1 MNYYTKQTEIGNVT
15 IVEDRGFIVSLIFGD
30 INYGIKTKQVRY
42 NKFLKERLT
51 ENLDSA
57 FEQLEEYL
65 KGERKEFT
73 LPLNPKGTQFQQKV
87 WSALLAIP
95 YGETRSYKD
104 IAAKIGDEKAC
115 RAVGMANNKNKIPVF
130 IPCHRVIGSNGD
142 LSGYAGGAELKTK
155 LLELE
160 QNVIN
165 NINC

>member
-1 MNYYTKQTEIGNVT
+1 MNYYTKQTKIGNIT

-30 INYGIKTKQVRY
+30 INYGIKTKQVQY

-57 FEQLEEYL
+57 FWQLNEYL
-65 KGERKEFT
+65 NGERKEFT

-104 IAAKIGDEKAC
+104 IAVKIGDEKAC
-115 RAVGMANNKNKIPVF
+115 RAVGNANNKNKIPIF
-130 IPCHRVIGSNGD
+130 IPCHRVIASDGTIG
-142 LSGYAGGAELKTK
+142 GYAGGETIKHK
-155 LLELE
+155 LIEIE
-160 QNVIN
+160 T
-165 NINC
+165 NINI